1 MASNWKWA
9 AAALLLLAASCG
21 KEPDVEVI
29 VPQRHWVNHTVAVI
43 APLGDAATRT
53 RLERTADWFL
63 ENYMEAQR
71 NDTLAVELKIEW
83 YDELSAN
90 LKDLSYDLADREDIV
105 AVVGPFSNEAVATV
119 APAFKRTEKPLIAPT
134 ATSDDILRR
143 FAVSSSTGQQVSYPF
158 FWALTES
165 DIKLVET
172 LLSAH
177 ATLMR
182 MMEVGSDPSAILLAP
197 DDAYGLTFNY
207 WAPFFAT
214 NYDLDLVYNDLYQS
228 DKAFTENLNAAMQE
242 NIDRQV
248 SVATLCVIEDK
259 DQLVTAALAH
269 RTAALKL
276 MEMGDVNP
284 ESTQADELWQ
294 LIRFFY
300 RPYFI
305 LPSISDEGIASLGD
319 RGKRLL
325 QGYQGY
331 SPYADPAT
339 GFEFAYEMKY
349 GTKPTFA
356 ECKFYDGLMLA
367 GFAICYAEHQGLKPV
382 DDRNRQMNEA
392 IITITKPASE
402 IGKLSGATWNATQ
415 MGFYLRS
422 MEQGNLLHFMGAASD
437 ISFDKETYTATTH
450 TTYVRWQ
457 IFEGKIEHNAY
468 FGGGSHTA
476 DASAAW
482 NFLYDQEQAA
492 RDFANYAAGGDAYEY
507 PALTEQYAV
516 LVQGSSEWTNYRHQ
530 ADVLSVYQLLR
541 KGGFDDDHI
550 ILVLDKA
557 IPTYPQNPEPGVMR
571 ARVGGKDL
579 LGGTDGLPKAVV
591 DYDAVTLT
599 AADIADILTGKQ
611 SDKLPIVLPANSGAN
626 VLFYW
631 SGHGRSQANG
641 RSDEFVWRDRTAG
654 NGFTAEMLNKTATE
668 MLTTGRCRKL
678 LLIAEPCYGEA
689 TAKGIEGI
697 DGALAITGA
706 SSREQ
711 SWADNWNDNS
721 QVWMS
726 DRFTQNVVD
735 YLTEDP
741 RANYHDLFLYCAQ
754 RTLGSHARILNASR
768 FGNLYGDTLTEFIQ
782 HK

>member
-9 AAALLLLAASCG
+9 AAALLFLAASCG
-21 KEPDVEVI
+21 EKQDIEVI
-29 VPQRHWVNHTVAVI
+29 VPQRHWVTHTVAVI

-63 ENYMEAQR
+63 DNYKEAQR
-71 NDTLAVELKIEW
+71 NDTLAVDLRIEW
-83 YDELSAN
+83 YDELSLN
-90 LKDLSYDLADREDIV
+90 LKDLSYDLANREDIV
-105 AVVGPFSNEAVATV
+105 AVVGPFSNEAVSTF
-119 APAFKRTEKPLIAPT
+119 APALKRTEKPMIVPT
-134 ATSDDILRR
+134 ATSDEVLRR
-143 FAVSSSTGQQVSYPF
+143 FAISSATAQQASYPF

-172 LLSAH
+172 LLSSH
-177 ATLMR
+177 ATQMR
-182 MMEVGSDPSAILLAP
+182 MMEAGGEDPSAILLAP

-207 WAPFFAT
+207 WAPFFST
-214 NYDLDLVYNDLYQS
+214 NYDLKLVYNDVYHS
-228 DKAFTENLNAAMQE
+228 DKTLTDNLAAAMGE
-242 NIDRQV
+242 NTDKQV
-248 SVATLCVIEDK
+248 SMATLCVVETK
-259 DQLVTAALAH
+259 DQLLNAALAH

-276 MEMGDVNP
+276 LEMEGVNP
-284 ESTQADELWQ
+284 ESTQADEMWQ
-294 LIRFFY
+294 LLRFFF

-305 LPSISDEGIASLGD
+305 LPSINDEGIAALGD

-331 SPYADPAT
+331 CPYADPAT
-339 GFEFAYEMKY
+339 GFEFAYEMRY

-356 ECKFYDGLMLA
+356 ECKFYDGLLLA
-367 GFAICYAEHQGLKPV
+367 GFAICYAEHQGLKPA

-392 IITITKPASE
+392 IITITKPSADS
-402 IGKLSGATWNATQ
+402 GRLSGATWNATQ
-415 MGFYLRS
+415 MGFYLKS
-422 MEQGNLLHFMGAASD
+422 MELGNLLHFMGAASD
-437 ISFDKETYTATTH
+437 ISFDKENYTATTH

-457 IFEGKIEHNAY
+457 IFDGKIEHNAY

-492 RDFANYAAGGDAYEY
+492 RDFDNYAAGGAVHEY
-507 PALTEQYAV
+507 PALTDRYAV
-516 LVQGSSEWTNYRHQ
+516 LVQGSSDWENYRHQ
-530 ADVLSVYQLLR
+530 ADVLSIYQLLR

-557 IPTYPQNPEPGVMR
+557 IPAYPQNPEPGVIR

-591 DYDAVTLT
+591 DYDAVTLR
-599 AADIADILTGKQ
+599 AVDIADILTGKQ
-611 SDKLPIVLPANSGAN
+611 SDRLPIVLPANSGAN

-641 RSDEFVWRDRTAG
+641 RSDEFVWRDGSAG
-654 NGFTAEMLNKTATE
+654 NGFTSEMLNQTATQ
-668 MLTTGRCRKL
+668 MLATGHCRKL

-697 DGALAITGA
+697 EGALAITGA
-706 SSREQ
+706 SSQEQ
-711 SWADNWNDNS
+711 SWADNWNNES
-721 QVWMS
+721 LVWMS
-726 DRFTQNVVD
+726 DRFTQNVVE
-735 YLTEDP
+735 YLTENP
-741 RANYHDLFLYCAQ
+741 KANYHDLFLHCAQ
-754 RTLGSHARILNASR
+754 RTLGSHARILNASH
-768 FGNLYGDTLTEFIQ
+768 FGNLYGDTLAEFIE
-782 HK
+782 H